1 MSANTFG
8 SRRPLVVGGG
18 RHTIHALEALDGVG
32 DVSRLPFSLKILLE
46 NLLRNEDGI
55 SVTADD
61 VTGLANWD
69 AACPPSSTSPPCVT
83 PWSSS
88 AATPRR

>member
-18 RHTIHALEALDGVG
+18 RHTIHALDALDGVG

-46 NLLRNEDGI
+46 NLLRHEDGI
-55 SVTADD
+55 TVTADD
-61 VTGLANWD
+61 IAGARRLGRRR
-69 AACPPSSTSPPCVT
+69 PSPTARSP
-83 PWSSS
+83 S
-88 AATPRR
+88 PRPAS